1 MSQNLKTW
9 KKSNICKCSL
19 LKASAL
25 KLCKENPS
33 VHQLSIFNA
42 SLTSFCSFQCSL
54 TTKRNPLLL
63 RKLGSSFEKTLAS
76 SVYTLKFSAVLSYFF
91 CAVTE
96 AWHVHLPSPPT
107 RWKKRVLKSTS
118 SLASTNSTSSAMQK
132 KKSWL
137 QSLLLPKR
145 RIWPKIWKIH
155 IRPLVE
161 LVLDKGI
168 PSTPPVLFQRMT
180 EFWIKMKVSIWPS
193 VCHTRL
199 HEYFK
204 CGHSAEFVPCFWKA
218 GSEKRHPCSAIVLP
232 MSIIKR
238 SDK

>member
-76 SVYTLKFSAVLSYFF
+76 SVYTLKFSAVLAYFF
-91 CAVTE
+91 FVQWQKPDMFTFHHHPQGGKKEFWRAQAHWQVLT
-96 AWHVHLPSPPT
+96 APPQLC
-107 RWKKRVLKSTS
+107 R
-118 SLASTNSTSSAMQK
+118 
-132 KKSWL
+132 
-137 QSLLLPKR
+137 KR
-145 RIWPKIWKIH
+145 RVDF
-155 IRPLVE
+155 RACCCLRE
-161 LVLDKGI
+161 
-168 PSTPPVLFQRMT
+168 
-180 EFWIKMKVSIWPS
+180 EFGP
-193 VCHTRL
+193 
-199 HEYFK
+199 
-204 CGHSAEFVPCFWKA
+204 
-218 GSEKRHPCSAIVLP
+218 
-232 MSIIKR
+232 R
-238 SDK
+238 SGRFTSGL